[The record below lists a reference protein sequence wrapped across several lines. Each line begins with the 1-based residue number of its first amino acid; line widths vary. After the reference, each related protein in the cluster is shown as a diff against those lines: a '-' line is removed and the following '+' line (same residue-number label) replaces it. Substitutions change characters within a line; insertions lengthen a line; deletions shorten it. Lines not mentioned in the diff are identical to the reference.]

1 MVLLPSEEMLDLEK
15 IFKPYIRKGTYY
27 DLVDDAPQE
36 AVDARRK
43 YFELDKKQTE
53 EEVKSWFE

>member
-1 MVLLPSEEMLDLEK
+1 MVLPPTEEMLKVEK
-15 IFKPYIRKGTYY
+15 IFSPYIKKGTYF
-27 DLVDDAPQE
+27 DLVADAPQE
-36 AVDARRK
+36 AINARRK